1 MAKSPLEVDLG
12 ESQNLEDNHL
22 SVFRTMPVFKG
33 INVGVLSALLEAGT
47 DRIIRRGDY
56 VFKQDECGSSLIFFF
71 KGLAVESK
79 CYGGLDCLLGYYN
92 GPSVLGESSFL
103 ESCQRSTS
111 LYANED
117 CWITE
122 IENRELEKLAAT
134 SPSQFE
140 TLYLNLGTELGKKV
154 SNINFRMHHVSRNLI
169 YRDYGVSWYRY

>member
-1 MAKSPLEVDLG
+1 MAKSPLKVDLG
-12 ESQNLEDNHL
+12 DSQNLEDNHL

-33 INVGVLSALLEAGT
+33 INVSVLNSLLDAGT
-47 DRIIRRGDY
+47 DRIVLGGNYI
-56 VFKQDECGSSLIFFF
+56 FKQDECGSSLIFFY

-79 CYGGLDCLLGYYN
+79 RSDGTDCLLGYYS
-92 GPSVLGESSFL
+92 GPSILGESSFL
-103 ESCQRSTS
+103 ESCHRSTS

-122 IENRELEKLAAT
+122 IDNRELEKLAAT

-140 TLYLNLGTELGKKV
+140 ILYSNLGTELGKKV
-154 SNINFRMHHVSRNLI
+154 SNINSRMNHVSRNPF